1 MELENVITV
10 YRQKLQN
17 ALNDCKIDGR
27 VIDQI
32 IGTTII
38 RFIVELGI
46 GVVGITLTKREDDL
60 SSILGFQDEVITSI
74 IPSISRGVTC
84 AVDIPNPVTRVVYL
98 EEIENHHSFV
108 SSKSP
113 TTFAVGLD
121 IYGQPVV
128 GSMKDM
134 PHLLVGGTTGSGKS
148 VFLNSMITSMV
159 CNTCPD
165 RLELILI
172 DPKGN
177 EFSNYKDI
185 PHLVTPVIQDSKK
198 AIRLLDTLVE
208 YMDKRFEFLT
218 EHGFKDITSFNESN
232 TMTDRG
238 NCLPTMVIVIDELAD
253 LMMASNKAVEVP
265 ISRIAGK
272 ARACGMHLV
281 LATQRPDRNVL
292 TGLIKANIPSI
303 IGFKVKDKIN
313 ARIISDGLNAEK
325 LLGKGDMLYHPV
337 GARSPVRLQGCYVSD
352 AEIAQRMADVKAKYG
367 VAEYRPGFMVA
378 IEQAGTAVGTYTSNL
393 YSQVY
398 AGGINNE

>member
-1 MELENVITV
+1 MELENVMAV

-32 IGTTII
+32 TGTTII

-46 GVVGITLTKREDDL
+46 GVAGTTLIKREDDL

-98 EEIENHHSFV
+98 EEIENHHSFI

-148 VFLNSMITSMV
+148 IFLNSMITSMV

-177 EFSNYKDI
+177 EFSNYNDI

-198 AIRLLDTLVE
+198 AIRLLDTLIE

-232 TMTDRG
+232 TMTDSG
-238 NCLPTMVIVIDELAD
+238 NCLPTMVIIIDELAD
-253 LMMASNKAVEVP
+253 LMMASNKAVEIP

-281 LATQRPDRNVL
+281 LATQRPDRN
-292 TGLIKANIPSI
+292 
-303 IGFKVKDKIN
+303 
-313 ARIISDGLNAEK
+313 
-325 LLGKGDMLYHPV
+325 
-337 GARSPVRLQGCYVSD
+337 
-352 AEIAQRMADVKAKYG
+352 AKYHTIRNYAARYYVNIADNDNNRSNDHYTIDYDHRTLG
-367 VAEYRPGFMVA
+367 NHHSAADYNHNDACDDYF
-378 IEQAGTAVGTYTSNL
+378 AGYNDCAAANTRWSAMD
-393 YSQVY
+393 
-398 AGGINNE
+398 